1 MRQLG
6 TPVVVV
12 MDNGSA
18 QQMDVEGENVAAA
31 ASDGDTD
38 LIGKVAA
45 RGKPLMTHQP
55 PRR

>member
-1 MRQLG
+1 MVHPLQGIR
-6 TPVVVV
+6 TPIIGW
-12 MDNGSA
+12 DAAIG
-18 QQMDVEGENVAAA
+18 DVEGENVAAA

>member
-18 QQMDVEGENVAAA
+18 QQMDVEVENVAAA